1 MSAQDAANYVEP
13 PIRYVVVL
21 NRAASETIIV
31 EGNEA
36 QTVEAAQELA
46 YQRAQGSLCHKCAEH
61 LDLGDNTHDHVTEV
75 YAAEDEGPDQ
85 TFEIVHDYEAEDMDA
100 RLKAVRNSTLD
111 EVAGALALLSTGQ
124 PSGEVRKILRE
135 AAVKIRGAKMGG
147 GKVDLL

>member
-1 MSAQDAANYVEP
+1 MSEADAANYTEP
-13 PIRYVVVL
+13 PIRYEVVL
-21 NRAASETIIV
+21 SRPVTETVIV
-31 EGNEA
+31 EGDEA
-36 QTVEAAQELA
+36 TTVDAAQELA
-46 YQRAQGSLCHKCAEH
+46 YQRAQGSLCHQCAAH
-61 LDLGDNTHDHVTEV
+61 LSLGDNTHDHVTEV
-75 YAAEDEGPDQ
+75 YAAEDLGPGQ
-85 TFEIVHDYEAEDMDA
+85 TYEIVHDYEAEDLDA

>member
-1 MSAQDAANYVEP
+1 MSEADPANYTEP
-13 PIRYVVVL
+13 PIRYEVVL
-21 NRAASETIIV
+21 SRPVTEVVFV
-31 EGNEA
+31 EGDEA
-36 QTVEAAQELA
+36 TTVEAAQELA
-46 YQRAQGSLCHKCAEH
+46 YQRAEGSLCHQCAAH
-61 LDLGDNTHDHVTEV
+61 FSLGDNTHDYVTEV
-75 YAAEDEGPDQ
+75 YAAEDLGPGQ
-85 TFEIVHDYEAEDMDA
+85 THEIIHDYEAEDLDA

>member
-1 MSAQDAANYVEP
+1 MNEQNAANYTEP
-13 PIRYVVVL
+13 PIRYEVTL
-21 NRAASETIIV
+21 NRVASETVTV

-46 YQRAQGSLCHKCAEH
+46 YARVQGGLCHQCAKH
-61 LDLGDNTHDHVTEV
+61 LDLGDNIHDHVVEV
-75 YAAEDEGPDQ
+75 YAAEDCGPGQ
-85 TFEIVHDYEAEDMDA
+85 TFEIVHDYAAEDLDA

-124 PSGEVRKILRE
+124 PSGQVRSILRE